1 MDFPLVVCFSSIL
14 CNSCFHSLLPAPPS
28 PPQWHCPRP
37 FIAFYRSQSP
47 IPILYLFLNSVISH
61 KNLLVSP
68 FAMSLSTSNNPAL
81 RTYLRL
87 ESSIIVFAKER
98 ELLLEESRW
107 RMTSFLVQTQTRS
120 SSHRKKPLDTER
132 NLFKSLIFTPKNAQ
146 QWKLHPLRSSL
157 QTQGEIFRCFFGCS
171 KSIAKD
177 DAAWHAATSTTK
189 ASRLSVSQSESNNH
203 SRPARSSS
211 VTRPSISTLQSQY
224 NNNYSS
230 NRSSSTNI
238 LNTSSASVSSYIRP
252 SSSIPRSTSSTRPS
266 TPTSR
271 TTPSRAS
278 TPSRIRTVS
287 TSSTAEKPRPI
298 SQRSRPSTPSSRPQ
312 VPANLHS
319 PSAPSTRS
327 LSRPST
333 PTRRSSIPSLSPSS
347 ATSSSTSVGRVPLNG
362 RSSAPSSRPSSPS
375 PRIWAPPQP
384 VVPPDFPLDTPP
396 NLRTTLPDRPVSA
409 GRSRPGVNTLKGN
422 TSETQAS
429 VNMPRRA
436 SSPIVSRG
444 RSTEPVSKSRGFANG
459 NGHHA
464 DVHEPRKVSHDPEV
478 AARRSVKALTNT
490 TDNSGFGRN
499 ISKKSLDMAIKHMD
513 IRNGSGNHRAL
524 SSTTLF
530 PQSIRNS
537 THKSQYNRGSSAPP
551 TSIEANGNI
560 LNKNNGS
567 HFDVVNG
574 INRNMIKG
582 REIDER
588 QYSAKLSE
596 IDVYESSRYDALLLK
611 EDLKNTNWLHSVDDK
626 FDQGSLLFD
635 NGFENLP
642 EPFGLL

>member
-1 MDFPLVVCFSSIL
+1 MLFIQKRLPYEQDHVNINDSSTCDVIRNKLV
-14 CNSCFHSLLPAPPS
+14 P
-28 PPQWHCPRP
+28 
-37 FIAFYRSQSP
+37 
-47 IPILYLFLNSVISH
+47 H
-61 KNLLVSP
+61 K
-68 FAMSLSTSNNPAL
+68 
-81 RTYLRL
+81 
-87 ESSIIVFAKER
+87 
-98 ELLLEESRW
+98 
-107 RMTSFLVQTQTRS
+107 
-120 SSHRKKPLDTER
+120 
-132 NLFKSLIFTPKNAQ
+132 
-146 QWKLHPLRSSL
+146 
-157 QTQGEIFRCFFGCS
+157 
-171 KSIAKD
+171 
-177 DAAWHAATSTTK
+177 TSTTK

-230 NRSSSTNI
+230 NKSSSTNI

-252 SSSIPRSTSSTRPS
+252 SSPIPRSTSSTRPS

-298 SQRSRPSTPSSRPQ
+298 SQSSRPSTPSSRPQ

-347 ATSSSTSVGRVPLNG
+347 ATSSSTSAGRVPLNG

-409 GRSRPGVNTLKGN
+409 GRSRTGVNTLKGN

-464 DVHEPRKVSHDPEV
+464 DVHEPRKVSHAPEV
-478 AARRSVKALTNT
+478 AARRSVKASTNT

-537 THKSQYNRGSSAPP
+537 TPKSQYNRGSSAPP